1 MPFEIKKF
9 VSHGVNNPI
18 VARLSL
24 QNLQILEKCK
34 VTKEVKDKVGNLYLN
49 SLMKK
54 LLRCWEIE
62 DSFKKS
68 FVEAVAKYKP
78 PTTPNVLV
86 EIPQIER
93 LEADGHNFLYEAKNY
108 IRDVL
113 YVANKLYG
121 TSFSEAS
128 EFSKARKRGKGGK
141 SLIEFA
147 AETFGSDDTRTK
159 ILVGAAPFVEEAIAM
174 RNAVDHP
181 DGYSGRLVIENFRR
195 DPDQKLSEPVWYRVK
210 DGKNATEPSTI
221 RADFD
226 TFIHNL
232 LILGEDMLIMWANEN
247 LESSAMMEIVVIPD
261 ERRDPKNPAKYNV
274 GPGPKLREAFAKLP
288 GS

>member
-1 MPFEIKKF
+1 MPFEFKK
-9 VSHGVNNPI
+9 VASHGTSNPI

-24 QNLQILEKCK
+24 HNLQILEKCK
-34 VTKEVKDKVGNLYLN
+34 VTKEVKDKVGGLYLD

-68 FVEAVAKYKP
+68 FAEATAKYKP
-78 PTTPNVLV
+78 PATPNAPV

-93 LEADGHNFLYEAKNY
+93 LEGDCHNFLYEAKNY

-113 YVANKLYG
+113 YVVNKLYG

-128 EFSKARKRGKGGK
+128 EFSKARKGGK

-147 AETFGSDDTRTK
+147 TETFGPDDARTK
-159 ILVGAAPFVEEAIAM
+159 MLVEAVPWVEEAIAM
-174 RNAVDHP
+174 RNAVEHP

-195 DPDQKLSEPVWYRVK
+195 DPDQKLSEPVWHRVK
-210 DGKNATEPSTI
+210 DGKNATEPSSI

-232 LILGEDMLIMWANEN
+232 LTLGEDVLVSWANEN
-247 LESSAMMEIVVIPD
+247 LESPEMMEIAIIPE
-261 ERRDPKNPAKYNV
+261 ERRDPKNPAKYTV
-274 GPGPKLREAFAKLP
+274 GPGPKLREALAKLP

>member
-1 MPFEIKKF
+1 MSFEFKKCA
-9 VSHGVNNPI
+9 SHGTSNPI

-24 QNLQILEKCK
+24 QYLQILENCK
-34 VTKEVKDKVGNLYLN
+34 VTKEVKDKVGGLYLE

-68 FVEAVAKYKP
+68 FAEAAATYKP
-78 PTTPNVLV
+78 PAMANAPV

-93 LEADGHNFLYEAKNY
+93 LEADCHNFLYEAKNY

-113 YVANKLYG
+113 HVVYKLYS

-128 EFSKARKRGKGGK
+128 EFSKAWKGGK

-147 AETFGSDDTRTK
+147 TETFGPDDARTK
-159 ILVGAAPFVEEAIAM
+159 MLIEAVPWVEEAIAM
-174 RNAVDHP
+174 RNAVEHP

-195 DPDQKLSEPVWYRVK
+195 DPDQKLSEPVWYRLK
-210 DGKNATEPSTI
+210 DGNNATEPSSI

-232 LILGEDMLIMWANEN
+232 LTLGEDVLVSWANEN
-247 LESSAMMEIVVIPD
+247 LEWPEMMEIAVIPE
-261 ERRDPKNPAKYNV
+261 ERRDPKNPAKYTV
-274 GPGPKLREAFAKLP
+274 GPGPKLREALAKLP

>member
-1 MPFEIKKF
+1 MPFEFKK
-9 VSHGVNNPI
+9 VASHGASNPI

-34 VTKEVKDKVGNLYLN
+34 VTKEVKDKVGGLYLN

-68 FVEAVAKYKP
+68 FAEAAAKYKP
-78 PTTPNVLV
+78 PATPNAPV

-93 LEADGHNFLYEAKNY
+93 LEADCHNFLYEAKNY

-113 YVANKLYG
+113 YVVNKLYG
-121 TSFSEAS
+121 TSFSQAS
-128 EFSKARKRGKGGK
+128 EFSKARKGGK

-147 AETFGSDDTRTK
+147 TETFGPDDARTK
-159 ILVGAAPFVEEAIAM
+159 MLVEAVPWVEEAIAM
-174 RNAVDHP
+174 RNAMEHP

-195 DPDQKLSEPVWYRVK
+195 DPDQKLSEPVWHRVK
-210 DGKNATEPSTI
+210 DGKNATEPSSI

-232 LILGEDMLIMWANEN
+232 LTLGEDVLVSWANEN
-247 LESSAMMEIVVIPD
+247 LESPEMMEIAIIPE
-261 ERRDPKNPAKYNV
+261 ERRDPKNPAKYTV
-274 GPGPKLREAFAKLP
+274 GPGPKLREALAKLP

>member
-1 MPFEIKKF
+1 MPIEIRKF
-9 VSHGVNNPI
+9 ASHGTSNPI

-24 QNLQILEKCK
+24 QNLQILKQCR
-34 VTKEVKDKVGNLYLN
+34 VTKEVQDKVGSLYLN

-54 LLRCWEIE
+54 LLRCWEIA

-68 FVEAVAKYKP
+68 FAEAAAYKP
-78 PTTPNVLV
+78 PATPNAMV
-86 EIPQIER
+86 EVPQIEG
-93 LEADGHNFLYEAKNY
+93 LEAGCHNFLYEGKNY

-113 YVANKLYG
+113 YVVNKLYG

-128 EFSKARKRGKGGK
+128 EFSKERKGVKGGK

-147 AETFGSDDTRTK
+147 METFGPDDARTK
-159 ILVGAAPFVEEAIAM
+159 MLIEAAPFVEEAIAM

-181 DGYSGRLVIENFRR
+181 DGRSGRLVIENFRR
-195 DPDQKLSEPVWYRVK
+195 DPDQKLSEPVWHRVK
-210 DGKNATEPSTI
+210 DGKNATEPSAI
-221 RADFD
+221 RADLD

-232 LILGEDMLIMWANEN
+232 LTLGEDMLVTWANEN
-247 LESSAMMEIVVIPD
+247 LNSPEMMEIVVIPD
-261 ERRDPKNPAKYNV
+261 ERRDPKNPAKYTV

>member
-1 MPFEIKKF
+1 MPFEFKK
-9 VSHGVNNPI
+9 VASHGISNPI

-24 QNLQILEKCK
+24 QNLQILDKCK
-34 VTKEVKDKVGNLYLN
+34 VTKEVKDKVGSLYID

-68 FVEAVAKYKP
+68 FAEAAVKYKP
-78 PTTPNVLV
+78 AATPNAPV

-93 LEADGHNFLYEAKNY
+93 LEADCHNFLYEAKNY

-128 EFSKARKRGKGGK
+128 EFSKARKGGK

-147 AETFGSDDTRTK
+147 TENFGPDDAKTK
-159 ILVGAAPFVEEAIAM
+159 MLVAAIPWVEEAIAM
-174 RNAVDHP
+174 RNAVEHP
-181 DGYSGRLVIENFRR
+181 DGYSGRLVIENIRR
-195 DPDQKLSEPVWYRVK
+195 DQDQKLSEPVWHRVK
-210 DGKNATEPSTI
+210 DGHNATEPSSI

-226 TFIHNL
+226 TLIHNL
-232 LILGEDMLIMWANEN
+232 LTLGEDVLVSWANEN
-247 LESSAMMEIVVIPD
+247 LELPEMMEIVFIPED
-261 ERRDPKNPAKYNV
+261 RRDPKNPAKYTV
-274 GPGPKLREAFAKLP
+274 GPGSKLRVALANLP
-288 GS
+288 GR

>member
-1 MPFEIKKF
+1 MPFEFKK
-9 VSHGVNNPI
+9 VASHGTSNPI

-24 QNLQILEKCK
+24 QTLQILEKCRLK
-34 VTKEVKDKVGNLYLN
+34 KDVKDKVGALYID

-68 FVEAVAKYKP
+68 FAEVTAKYKP
-78 PTTPNVLV
+78 PGTPNAPV

-93 LEADGHNFLYEAKNY
+93 LEADCHNFLYEAKNY

-113 YVANKLYG
+113 YVVNKLYG

-128 EFSKARKRGKGGK
+128 EFSKARKGGK

-147 AETFGSDDTRTK
+147 TDTFGLDDARTK
-159 ILVGAAPFVEEAIAM
+159 MLVEAAPWVEEAIAM
-174 RNAVDHP
+174 RNAVEHP
-181 DGYSGRLVIENFRR
+181 DGYSGRLGIENFRR

-210 DGKNATEPSTI
+210 DGKNATQPSAI
-221 RADFD
+221 CADFD
-226 TFIHNL
+226 TFIRNL
-232 LILGEDMLIMWANEN
+232 LTFGEDVLVSWANEN
-247 LESSAMMEIVVIPD
+247 LKLPDMMEIAIIP
-261 ERRDPKNPAKYNV
+261 EEHRDPKNPAKYTV
-274 GPGPKLREAFAKLP
+274 APGTKFRGALANLP
-288 GS
+288 GG

>member
-1 MPFEIKKF
+1 VPFEFKKLA
-9 VSHGVNNPI
+9 SHGTSNPI

-24 QNLQILEKCK
+24 QSLQILEKCK
-34 VTKEVKDKVGNLYLN
+34 VTKDVKDKVGGLYLD

-68 FVEAVAKYKP
+68 LTEAAANYK
-78 PTTPNVLV
+78 TSAAPNAPV

-93 LEADGHNFLYEAKNY
+93 LEADCHNFLYEAKNY

-113 YVANKLYG
+113 YVANRLYG

-128 EFSKARKRGKGGK
+128 EFSKARKGRR

-147 AETFGSDDTRTK
+147 TETFGPDDARTK
-159 ILVGAAPFVEEAIAM
+159 MLIEAVPFVEYAVAM
-174 RNAVDHP
+174 RNAVEHP
-181 DGYSGRLVIENFRR
+181 DGYSGTLVIQNLQR

-210 DGKNATEPSTI
+210 DGKNAVGDPRRLPHIHPQSPDLGRGCADIVGERESGAARDDGDRDHSRRAPRSEKPS
-221 RADFD
+221 
-226 TFIHNL
+226 
-232 LILGEDMLIMWANEN
+232 
-247 LESSAMMEIVVIPD
+247 
-261 ERRDPKNPAKYNV
+261 
-274 GPGPKLREAFAKLP
+274 
-288 GS
+288 

>member
-1 MPFEIKKF
+1 MSFEIKKF
-9 VSHGVNNPI
+9 ASHGVNNPI

-34 VTKEVKDKVGNLYLN
+34 VTKEVKDNVGSLYLN

-68 FVEAVAKYKP
+68 FEEAAAKYKP
-78 PTTPNVLV
+78 PATPNALV

-113 YVANKLYG
+113 YVVNKLYG

-128 EFSKARKRGKGGK
+128 EFSKARKGGKGGK

-147 AETFGSDDTRTK
+147 TETFGPDDARTK

-195 DPDQKLSEPVWYRVK
+195 YPDQKLSEPVWYRVK

-232 LILGEDMLIMWANEN
+232 LTLGEDMLVTWANEN
-247 LESSAMMEIVVIPD
+247 LESPEMMEIVVIPD
-261 ERRDPKNPAKYNV
+261 ERRDPKNPAKYTV

>member
-1 MPFEIKKF
+1 MPFEFTK
-9 VSHGVNNPI
+9 VASHGTNNPI

-34 VTKEVKDKVGNLYLN
+34 ITKEVKDKVGGLYLD

-62 DSFKKS
+62 VSFRKS
-68 FVEAVAKYKP
+68 FAEAAAKYKP
-78 PTTPNVLV
+78 PATPNAPV

-93 LEADGHNFLYEAKNY
+93 LEADCHNFLYEAKNY

-113 YVANKLYG
+113 YVVNWLYG

-128 EFSKARKRGKGGK
+128 EFSKARKGGK
-141 SLIEFA
+141 SLIEFVT
-147 AETFGSDDTRTK
+147 ETFGPDDARTRM
-159 ILVGAAPFVEEAIAM
+159 LVESVPWVEEAVAM
-174 RNAVDHP
+174 RNAVEHP

-195 DPDQKLSEPVWYRVK
+195 DPDQKLCEPIWHRVK
-210 DGKNATEPSTI
+210 GGKNATQPSSI
-221 RADFD
+221 RADFA

-232 LILGEDMLIMWANEN
+232 LTLGEDVLVSWANEN
-247 LESSAMMEIVVIPD
+247 LESPEMMEIVIIPED
-261 ERRDPKNPAKYNV
+261 QRDPKNPAKYTV
-274 GPGPKLREAFAKLP
+274 GLGAKLREALAKPP

>member
-1 MPFEIKKF
+1 M
-9 VSHGVNNPI
+9 
-18 VARLSL
+18 
-24 QNLQILEKCK
+24 EKCK
-34 VTKEVKDKVGNLYLN
+34 VTKEVKDKVGGLYLD

-62 DSFKKS
+62 DWFKKS
-68 FVEAVAKYKP
+68 FAEAAAKYKP
-78 PTTPNVLV
+78 PATPNAPV

-93 LEADGHNFLYEAKNY
+93 LEADCHNFLYEAKNY

-113 YVANKLYG
+113 YVVNKLYG

-128 EFSKARKRGKGGK
+128 EFSKARKGGK

-147 AETFGSDDTRTK
+147 TETFGPDDARTK
-159 ILVGAAPFVEEAIAM
+159 MLVEAVPWVEEAIAM
-174 RNAVDHP
+174 RNAVEHP
-181 DGYSGRLVIENFRR
+181 DGYSGRLAIENFRR
-195 DPDQKLSEPVWYRVK
+195 DPDQKLSEPVWHRLK
-210 DGKNATEPSTI
+210 DGKNATEPSSI

-232 LILGEDMLIMWANEN
+232 LTLGEDVLVSWANEN
-247 LESSAMMEIVVIPD
+247 LELPEMMEIVIIPE
-261 ERRDPKNPAKYNV
+261 ERRDPKNPAKYTV
-274 GPGPKLREAFAKLP
+274 GPGPKLREALAKLP

>member
-1 MPFEIKKF
+1 MPFEFKKF
-9 VSHGVNNPI
+9 ASHGVNNPI

-24 QNLQILEKCK
+24 QTLQILEKCNA
-34 VTKEVKDKVGNLYLN
+34 TKEVKDKVGGLYLN

-68 FVEAVAKYKP
+68 FAEAAITYKP
-78 PTTPNVLV
+78 PATPNAPI
-86 EIPQIER
+86 EIPQIDR
-93 LEADGHNFLYEAKNY
+93 LEADCHNFLYETKNY

-113 YVANKLYG
+113 CVVNTLYG

-128 EFSKARKRGKGGK
+128 EFSKTRKGGK

-147 AETFGSDDTRTK
+147 TETFGPDDAKTK
-159 ILVGAAPFVEEAIAM
+159 MLAEAVPWVEEAIAM
-174 RNAVDHP
+174 RNAVEHP

-195 DPDQKLSEPVWYRVK
+195 DRDQKLSEPVWHRLK
-210 DGKNATEPSTI
+210 DGKNKTEPSSI
-221 RADFD
+221 SDDFD

-232 LILGEDMLIMWANEN
+232 LTLGEDVLISWANDN
-247 LESSAMMEIVVIPD
+247 LKLPGMMEIAIIPE
-261 ERRDPKNPAKYNV
+261 ERRDPKNPAKYTV
-274 GPGPKLREAFAKLP
+274 GPGPTLREALAKLP
-288 GS
+288 ES

>member
-1 MPFEIKKF
+1 MSFEIKKF
-9 VSHGVNNPI
+9 ASHGVDNPI

-24 QNLQILEKCK
+24 QTLQILEKCK
-34 VTKEVKDKVGNLYLN
+34 VTKEVKDKVGSLYLN

-68 FVEAVAKYKP
+68 FAEAAAKFKP
-78 PTTPNVLV
+78 PATPNALV
-86 EIPQIER
+86 EVPQIDR
-93 LEADGHNFLYEAKNY
+93 LEADCHNFLYEAKNY

-113 YVANKLYG
+113 YVVNKLYG

-128 EFSKARKRGKGGK
+128 EFSKARKGGK

-147 AETFGSDDTRTK
+147 KETFGPDDARTK
-159 ILVGAAPFVEEAIAM
+159 MLVEAAPFVEEAIAM
-174 RNAVDHP
+174 RNAVEHP
-181 DGYSGRLVIENFRR
+181 DGYSGRLVIENFRL
-195 DPDQKLSEPVWYRVK
+195 DPDLMLSEPVWHRVK
-210 DGKNATEPSTI
+210 DGKNATEPSSI

-226 TFIHNL
+226 AFIHNL
-232 LILGEDMLIMWANEN
+232 LTLGEDMLVTWANEN
-247 LESSAMMEIVVIPD
+247 LELPEMMEIVVIPD
-261 ERRDPKNPAKYNV
+261 ERRDPKNPAKYTV

>member
-1 MPFEIKKF
+1 MPFEFKKIA
-9 VSHGVNNPI
+9 SHGTGNPI

-24 QNLQILEKCK
+24 QTLQILKSCK
-34 VTKEVKDKVGNLYLN
+34 VTDELKDKVGSLYLH

-54 LLRCWEIE
+54 LLRCWEIV

-68 FVEAVAKYKP
+68 FAEAAAKYKP
-78 PTTPNVLV
+78 PASPNAPV

-93 LEADGHNFLYEAKNY
+93 LEQDCHNFLYEAKNY
-108 IRDVL
+108 IRDLL
-113 YVANKLYG
+113 YVVNKLYG

-128 EFSKARKRGKGGK
+128 EFSKARKGGK

-147 AETFGSDDTRTK
+147 TETFGPDDARTK
-159 ILVGAAPFVEEAIAM
+159 MLAEAAPLVEEAIAM
-174 RNAVDHP
+174 RNAVEHP

-210 DGKNATEPSTI
+210 DGKNATEPSSI
-221 RADFD
+221 RADFE
-226 TFIHNL
+226 T
-232 LILGEDMLIMWANEN
+232 LIDSLMTLGEDVLVSWANEN
-247 LESSAMMEIVVIPD
+247 LDSPELMEIAIIPE
-261 ERRDPKNPAKYNV
+261 ERRDPKNPAKYTV
-274 GPGPKLREAFAKLP
+274 GPGPKLRETLAKLP